1 MQGFLYPKENKEIIL
16 FTSIVKE
23 GIIKMI
29 SNRFKH
35 ECEMWNTTVEILQDE
50 NVGMKNKMSEILHR
64 SNTTGQLLERAEAFQ
79 SRFLEEDEALR
90 QFKREVLAF
99 LKETYVMGENGELS
113 HGMEKM
119 RFRLEI
125 LKKEFLQLKNDFDK
139 FSSETVPD

>member
-1 MQGFLYPKENKEIIL
+1 
-16 FTSIVKE
+16 
-23 GIIKMI
+23 MI

-50 NVGMKNKMSEILHR
+50 NVGMKNKMSDILHR

-79 SRFLEEDEALR
+79 SRFLEGDEALR
-90 QFKREVLAF
+90 QFKREILAF
-99 LKETYVMGENGELS
+99 LKETYAIGDNGELS
-113 HGMEKM
+113 HGMERM
-119 RFRLEI
+119 RFRLET